1 MSNYSK
7 ATNFAAKDSLASGNA
22 AKIIKGTE
30 IDNEFN
36 AIAGAITSKV
46 EASDISAALTG
57 ITGRIVQMVAVSGG
71 TGSTTS
77 GSFTATG
84 ATATITPTSASSKVL
99 VIVSGMFWQT
109 NGYGGN
115 AYLTIYRNGSNV
127 NGSSPM
133 SMASVPTGNNSFY
146 GSTAIS
152 FLDSPASTSS
162 VTYTPYIFAD
172 GGGIANWGS
181 YGSSRITLLEIL

>member
-7 ATNFAAKDSLASGNA
+7 ATNFAAKDSLSHGNA

-36 AIAGAITSKV
+36 AIAGAIASKV
-46 EASDISAALTG
+46 EASDITAALTG
-57 ITGRIVQMVAVSGG
+57 ISGRIVQSVSSSGG
-71 TGSTTS
+71 SGSTTS
-77 GSFTATG
+77 GSWTATG

-115 AYLTIYRNGSNV
+115 AYLTIYKNSVNV

-133 SMASVPTGNNSFY
+133 AMGSVPTGSNSFY

-152 FLDSPASTSS
+152 FLDSPASTSAL
-162 VTYTPYIFAD
+162 TYTPYIFAD
-172 GGGIANWGS
+172 SGGTATFGA
-181 YGSSRITLLEIL
+181 YSSARITLLEIL